1 MKNKIYKKLISCV
14 AAGAMAVSM
23 LAGCGSTT
31 SDAPAEDSTDTVVA
45 EDESVAADNTDTADS
60 TIDISYPMES
70 GNTLTI
76 AYVSE
81 AAVTA
86 NYKDIS
92 ETPFW
97 AAWEE
102 KTGVDLE
109 VIEVG
114 DNTAMNLLFAGGEL
128 PDVVIFNFA
137 SNYTGGVSAAIEDG
151 IIQVLDDY
159 MDYAPDLQAVLDSNE
174 LYKNATISSEGN
186 IIGFPFV
193 RGDDY
198 LLTSYGLVMRADW
211 LEDLNMEVPETP
223 DELYTVLKAF
233 QTEKGADV
241 AFSIGNW
248 ALNKMIKEGAFSAG
262 YGLPRADFYQVD
274 GTVHFGFYEEGFK
287 DTLAFLNKLYE
298 ENLLDHNFQTLD
310 NATMNSNI
318 LEGKSGMTAGAVG
331 SGIGTWLSDK
341 ADDPTYDLVGVG
353 PLTTE
358 RGTVSVGG
366 GQDFPVNGVMAVV
379 TRQCDNIEAAV
390 QFLNYGYTEEGNL
403 FFNYGVEGESYTMVD
418 GVPTYTDFIMNNPD
432 GWSKQQALAAYTRS
446 WANGPFVQEK
456 GYMEQYSNLP
466 QQIEAINRWTNTTV
480 GDHVIPNVT
489 IALEDADEFS
499 SLSSEITTYIEEMTI
514 KYITGLISLD
524 TFETEYLATL
534 KEMGVERYIEL
545 KQNALNEYNA
555 R

>member
-14 AAGAMAVSM
+14 VTGAMAVSM

-31 SDAPAEDSTDTVVA
+31 SEAPAKDTSDTVAA
-45 EDESVAADNTDTADS
+45 EEKSDAADIADTADIADS

-114 DNTAMNLLFAGGEL
+114 DNTAMNLLFAGGDL

-186 IIGFPFV
+186 IIGFPFI

-287 DTLAFLNKLYE
+287 DTLAFLNK
-298 ENLLDHNFQTLD
+298 
-310 NATMNSNI
+310 
-318 LEGKSGMTAGAVG
+318 SGMTAGAVG
-331 SGIGTWLSDK
+331 SGIGTWLSEK
-341 ADDPTYDLVGVG
+341 ADDPAYDLVGVG

-379 TRQCDNIEAAV
+379 TRQCDNVEAAV

-403 FFNYGVEGESYTMVD
+403 FFNYGVEGESYTMED

-466 QQIEAINRWTNTTV
+466 QQIDAINRWTNTTV

-514 KYITGLISLD
+514 KYITGLTSLD

-545 KQNALNEYNA
+545 KQNALDEYNA